1 MNIAQQIA
9 EIAHRGQ
16 VDKAGKPY
24 IDHVRRVVD
33 RVRGDADAEAVAWC
47 HDVIEDH
54 PEWEGI
60 ISRCLPSHQKVVI
73 DILNR
78 NSWASEKD
86 YYACIKLT
94 PRALKVKLADIAD
107 NMDEARLAL
116 LPVKTADRLR
126 RKYAKA
132 MEALS

>member
-16 VDKAGKPY
+16 TDWAGRPY
-24 IDHVRRVVD
+24 IEHVERVAL
-33 RVRGDADAEAVAWC
+33 RVAGDADAEAVAWC

-54 PEWEGI
+54 PEWLMI
-60 ISRCLPSHQKVVI
+60 VQMCLPQHVQPAIFRLTRTK
-73 DILNR
+73 
-78 NSWASEKD
+78 SEPAD
-86 YYACIKLT
+86 VYYAQIKLN
-94 PRALKVKLADIAD
+94 PVALKVKLADIAD

-116 LPVKTADRLR
+116 LPPKTADRLR

-132 MEALS
+132 LEALS